1 MEYIDVI
8 MYTYTYVEVLWK
20 LLLDTMEKSKASLY
34 NVYCRL
40 QGISYGVKYL
50 FKKLWGIVI
59 SKTKSVTLETL
70 ETSFV
75 GNVHDKQN

>member
-8 MYTYTYVEVLWK
+8 MYTYTYVEV

-50 FKKLWGIVI
+50 FEKLWEIVI

>member
-1 MEYIDVI
+1 MCIADY
-8 MYTYTYVEVLWK
+8 
-20 LLLDTMEKSKASLY
+20 
-34 NVYCRL
+34 
-40 QGISYGVKYL
+40 ISYGVKYL
-50 FKKLWGIVI
+50 FEKLWEIVI